1 MSLQIPDSAIGPGG
15 TYFDRPEDYTKALDD
30 ARKLLQELE
39 TSSDWESMP
48 EKDEVELSKMV
59 DSDDASGIPITRG
72 RTTVEG
78 ATPKQIMGV
87 LQLPGE
93 TISLCCQVYHI
104 LT

>member
-30 ARKLLQELE
+30 ARKLLKELE

-72 RTTVEG
+72 RTIVEG

-93 TISLCCQVYHI
+93 NISLWCQVYHI